1 MAFGRMTDFPLSKI
15 STPWA
20 SPLRECWTS
29 LSESQVY
36 GTQVEK
42 EVSCGEIRE
51 GSNLRRK
58 EVGIWEL
65 CLSFR
70 PAVAC
75 GVICKDWAA
84 NVESL
89 MMLTCSDFRGC
100 CEDPLGA

>member
-1 MAFGRMTDFPLSKI
+1 MAFGRMTDFPAYPLF
-15 STPWA
+15 

-42 EVSCGEIRE
+42 GVSCEEIRE

-58 EVGIWEL
+58 DIWEL

-75 GVICKDWAA
+75 GVICKNWAA
-84 NVESL
+84 SVESL
-89 MMLTCSDFRGC
+89 MMLTCSDFRGF